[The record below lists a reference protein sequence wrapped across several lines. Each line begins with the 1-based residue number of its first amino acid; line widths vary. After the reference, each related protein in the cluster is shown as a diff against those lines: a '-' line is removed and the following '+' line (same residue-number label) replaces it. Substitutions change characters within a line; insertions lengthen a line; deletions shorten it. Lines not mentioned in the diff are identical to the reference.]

1 MSINNVF
8 RTLTCSN
15 LGSHESY
22 LHHELIGNYSKI
34 YSSHLRHVYKF
45 LESRGNPYDLGTVVP
60 RSTAEKLL
68 CFFDY
73 GKEKYIEFRTD
84 RFVRK
89 ETGLS
94 SSIKKIHMPNF
105 LTRLKNK
112 EKTRT
117 KSAMFSTKQLSASHK
132 SFEGA
137 RSRGIPIAEI
147 LQYDLF
153 PTNILFDEDYTFKSD
168 KATLVKKLEERLE
181 PGGI

>member
-1 MSINNVF
+1 M
-8 RTLTCSN
+8 
-15 LGSHESY
+15 
-22 LHHELIGNYSKI
+22 
-34 YSSHLRHVYKF
+34 
-45 LESRGNPYDLGTVVP
+45 VP

-84 RFVRK
+84 RFVQK
-89 ETGLS
+89 ETGLLS
-94 SSIKKIHMPNF
+94 TLKKIHMPNV

-112 EKTRT
+112 EKTKT

-137 RSRGIPIAEI
+137 RSCGIPIAEI